1 MKFLSLLIVPLI
13 TLIFVVLVIMNFNNT
28 VDINIVSSS
37 LSGLLRIAPV
47 SKQVSL
53 GLYTLLLFILGEMA
67 AIFFFLPFMKNI
79 NEKNSA
85 YKRQLEK
92 TSVSNSESSSRVEV
106 LEAKIKVL
114 EKALEDALKKN

>member
-37 LSGLLRIAPV
+37 LSGLLGIAPV

-79 NEKNSA
+79 NEKTSA

>member
-37 LSGLLRIAPV
+37 LSGLLGIAPV

-53 GLYTLLLFILGEMA
+53 GLYTLLLFILGEMS